1 MLLHLYQIFWL
12 QPHLKS
18 AINKK
23 KLITLFIEHQFDTI
37 IVK

>member
-23 KLITLFIEHQFDTI
+23 LITLFIEHQFDTI